1 MMRLLLAILSFAVC
15 VLPLTGCQ
23 REPLDYG
30 FLMTHPDV
38 LAQEENRCE
47 AMPADNAL
55 CQVVRQAAND
65 FSLLV
70 NDRAINPEGFGKRVL
85 AAETHLGELQQ
96 AVQPALPETK
106 AAYDKQKQ
114 ELAVLLAVIGATTN
128 VST

>member
-1 MMRLLLAILSFAVC
+1 MMRLFLALFSFAVF
-15 VLPLTGCQ
+15 VLPLTGCE

-38 LAQEENRCE
+38 LTREESRCE
-47 AMPADNAL
+47 AMPAEDAL
-55 CQVVRQAAND
+55 CKVVRQAAND

-70 NDRAINPEGFGKRVL
+70 NERAINPEGFGMRVL
-85 AAETHLGELQQ
+85 AAQTRLGELQQ
-96 AVQPALPETK
+96 AVQPALPETR